1 MNDWDWDWASTNS
14 GRSAIGAAAL
24 SAALMIWTLVHA
36 VRIEPVPE
44 FPSAQFAAGLS
55 LAVPAS
61 TAATDIE
68 AAVQADL
75 FATDR
80 SAPAHRYRVPGE
92 ESDEAPPKEAPV
104 LPVVL
109 GTAVS
114 DESHSFATVQL
125 AEGRAVIVHVGDKI
139 GEYSVK
145 SIGRGSVV
153 FTTKA
158 NKRLEIPELKP

>member
-1 MNDWDWDWASTNS
+1 MNDFEWTSTNS
-14 GRSAIGAAAL
+14 GRAAIGAAVL
-24 SAALMIWTLVHA
+24 SAALMTWTLVHA
-36 VRIEPVPE
+36 VRIDPVPE
-44 FPSAQFAAGLS
+44 FSAGQLAAGLVIS
-55 LAVPAS
+55 APTS
-61 TAATDIE
+61 TGDADVE

-80 SAPAHRYRVPGE
+80 SAPARRYRVPGE
-92 ESDEAPPKEAPV
+92 ESDEAPPTEAPV

-125 AEGRAVIVHVGDKI
+125 GEGRAVIVHVGDKI
-139 GEYSVK
+139 GEYTVK

-153 FTTKA
+153 FTTQA